1 MLYFYLILITAFL
14 SSCDCTV
21 IREYITKSNAF
32 KIYSQPSYSQMPA
45 EATHEISPVIVESFQ
60 ASNGLSQAVD
70 YQLYTN

>member
-45 EATHEISPVIVESFQ
+45 EATHVISPGVVESFQ
-60 ASNGLSQAVD
+60 ASHELSQAVD

>member
-1 MLYFYLILITAFL
+1 
-14 SSCDCTV
+14 
-21 IREYITKSNAF
+21 
-32 KIYSQPSYSQMPA
+32 MPA